1 METLS
6 SMATAASNTIW
17 GNGEAKSNE
26 EPVSGQ
32 QGAGTV
38 NEPYDKGNEEP
49 QSGLNGSAKSAT
61 TNGPSDAV
69 SSEETGNPTSGQQ
82 PAQKQQGADRPD
94 EEPKNDIKDKMPH
107 TDEEREK
114 MVESGNFPHDP
125 NDHSGEPLKV
135 HDGGAKQS
143 ENTEGTEGKKD
154 RSASVAHEGGDPHG
168 EPKKGMGTEYV
179 KSSGMKADGG
189 DFDASNPGAGAE
201 ANRLLEESG
210 VHKTKDAPKDADDD
224 TSAQSQQTGQ
234 SGEEKVSKI
243 QKIKE
248 KLHIGKS
255 S

>member
-17 GNGEAKSNE
+17 GNGEAKSGE

-38 NEPYDKGNEEP
+38 NEPFDKGNEEP
-49 QSGLNGSAKSAT
+49 QTGLNGSAKST

-69 SSEETGNPTSGQQ
+69 SSEATGNPTSGQQ
-82 PAQKQQGADRPD
+82 PEQKQQGADRPND
-94 EEPKNDIKDKMPH
+94 GPKKEDIKDKMPH

-135 HDGGAKQS
+135 HDGGAKQ
-143 ENTEGTEGKKD
+143 TEETEGKKD
-154 RSASVAHEGGDPHG
+154 RSASVAQEGGDPHG

-201 ANRLLEESG
+201 ANRLLEEAG
-210 VHKTKDAPKDADDD
+210 VHKDKDVKKDSADDIS
-224 TSAQSQQTGQ
+224 TPSHSSGQ
-234 SGEEKVSKI
+234 GEEKVSKI